1 MPILEINI
9 LGSNIEISYQEG
21 EKEKLLYLVKQF
33 KLRLSKFENLKVRF
47 ADFKIILLA
56 ALKAEDII
64 YELNQTIENQNK
76 VIKSS
81 TIQQEQIDNFRIK
94 MLESRRDL
102 RKVQRSLRNDV
113 ETLENRIR
121 IINIWAVPIV
131 VAIISILLALVRRFR
146 RAQFYKSAIH

>member
-47 ADFKIILLA
+47 ADFKIILLT

-64 YELNQTIENQNK
+64 YELKQTIDNKNK
-76 VIKSS
+76 VIESS
-81 TIQQEQIDNFRIK
+81 SVQQEQIDNKIREIVK
-94 MLESRRDL
+94 LKDELYLVNEKNKDLEEQNNKTINEIEKL
-102 RKVQRSLRNDV
+102 NNKLNSLIDKIVNTNKND
-113 ETLENRIR
+113 N
-121 IINIWAVPIV
+121 
-131 VAIISILLALVRRFR
+131 
-146 RAQFYKSAIH
+146 

>member
-64 YELNQTIENQNK
+64 YELKQTIDNQNK
-76 VIKSS
+76 VIESS
-81 TIQQEQIDNFRIK
+81 SIQQEQIDNKIREIVKLKDELFLVNEK
-94 MLESRRDL
+94 NKDLEEQNNKTINEIEKL
-102 RKVQRSLRNDV
+102 NNKLISLLDKIVNTNTNDD
-113 ETLENRIR
+113 
-121 IINIWAVPIV
+121 
-131 VAIISILLALVRRFR
+131 
-146 RAQFYKSAIH
+146 

>member
-64 YELNQTIENQNK
+64 YELKQTIDNQNK
-76 VIKSS
+76 VIESS
-81 TIQQEQIDNFRIK
+81 SIQKEQIDNKIREIVKLKDELFLVNEK
-94 MLESRRDL
+94 NKDLEEQNNKTINEIEKFNNIL
-102 RKVQRSLRNDV
+102 ISLIDKIVNTNKND
-113 ETLENRIR
+113 N
-121 IINIWAVPIV
+121 
-131 VAIISILLALVRRFR
+131 
-146 RAQFYKSAIH
+146 

>member
-21 EKEKLLYLVKQF
+21 EKEKLLYLIKQF

-76 VIKSS
+76 VIESS
-81 TIQQEQIDNFRIK
+81 TIQQEQIDNKIREIVKLKDELFLLNQK
-94 MLESRRDL
+94 NKDLEEQNN
-102 RKVQRSLRNDV
+102 K
-113 ETLENRIR
+113 
-121 IINIWAVPIV
+121 IINEIEKLNNQLISFIDKIV
-131 VAIISILLALVRRFR
+131 NTN
-146 RAQFYKSAIH
+146 KNDN

>member
-9 LGSNIEISYQEG
+9 LGSKIEISYQAG

-76 VIKSS
+76 VIESS
-81 TIQQEQIDNFRIK
+81 TIQQEQIDNKIREIVKLKDELFLLNQK
-94 MLESRRDL
+94 NKDLEEQNN
-102 RKVQRSLRNDV
+102 K
-113 ETLENRIR
+113 
-121 IINIWAVPIV
+121 IINEIEKLNNQLISFIDKIV
-131 VAIISILLALVRRFR
+131 NTN
-146 RAQFYKSAIH
+146 KNDN

>member
-33 KLRLSKFENLKVRF
+33 KLRLSKIENLKVRF

-64 YELNQTIENQNK
+64 YELKQTIDNQNK
-76 VIKSS
+76 VIESS
-81 TIQQEQIDNFRIK
+81 SIQQEQIDNKIREIVK
-94 MLESRRDL
+94 LKDELYLANEKNKDLEEQNNKTINEIEKFNNIL
-102 RKVQRSLRNDV
+102 ISLIDKIVNTNKND
-113 ETLENRIR
+113 N
-121 IINIWAVPIV
+121 
-131 VAIISILLALVRRFR
+131 
-146 RAQFYKSAIH
+146 

>member
-33 KLRLSKFENLKVRF
+33 KLRLSKIENLKVRF

-64 YELNQTIENQNK
+64 YELKQTIDNQNK
-76 VIKSS
+76 VIESS
-81 TIQQEQIDNFRIK
+81 SIQKEQIDNKIREIVKLKDELFLVNEK
-94 MLESRRDL
+94 NKDLEEQNNKTINEIEKL
-102 RKVQRSLRNDV
+102 NNKLNSLIDK
-113 ETLENRIR
+113 
-121 IINIWAVPIV
+121 IINTN
-131 VAIISILLALVRRFR
+131 
-146 RAQFYKSAIH
+146 KNDN

>member
-64 YELNQTIENQNK
+64 YELKQTIDNQNK
-76 VIKSS
+76 VIESS
-81 TIQQEQIDNFRIK
+81 SIQQGQIDNKIREIVKLKDKLFLVNEK
-94 MLESRRDL
+94 NKDLEEQNNKTINEIEKL
-102 RKVQRSLRNDV
+102 NNKLISLIDK
-113 ETLENRIR
+113 
-121 IINIWAVPIV
+121 IINTN
-131 VAIISILLALVRRFR
+131 
-146 RAQFYKSAIH
+146 KNDN

>member
-64 YELNQTIENQNK
+64 YELKQTIDNQNK
-76 VIKSS
+76 VIESS
-81 TIQQEQIDNFRIK
+81 SIQQEQIDNKIREIVKLKDELFLLNEK
-94 MLESRRDL
+94 NKDLEEQNN
-102 RKVQRSLRNDV
+102 K
-113 ETLENRIR
+113 
-121 IINIWAVPIV
+121 IINEIEKLNNQLISFIDKIV
-131 VAIISILLALVRRFR
+131 NTN
-146 RAQFYKSAIH
+146 KNDN

>member
-33 KLRLSKFENLKVRF
+33 KLRLSKIENLKVRF

-64 YELNQTIENQNK
+64 YELKQTIDNKNK
-76 VIKSS
+76 VIESS
-81 TIQQEQIDNFRIK
+81 SIQQEQIDNKIREIVKLKDELFLVNEK
-94 MLESRRDL
+94 NKDLEEQNNKTINEIEKFNNIL
-102 RKVQRSLRNDV
+102 ISLIDKIVNTNKND
-113 ETLENRIR
+113 N
-121 IINIWAVPIV
+121 
-131 VAIISILLALVRRFR
+131 
-146 RAQFYKSAIH
+146 

>member
-64 YELNQTIENQNK
+64 YELKQTIDNKNK
-76 VIKSS
+76 VIESS
-81 TIQQEQIDNFRIK
+81 SIQQEQIDNKIREIVKLKDELFLVNEK
-94 MLESRRDL
+94 NKDLEEQNNKTINEIEKL
-102 RKVQRSLRNDV
+102 NNKLISLIDKIVNTNKND
-113 ETLENRIR
+113 N
-121 IINIWAVPIV
+121 
-131 VAIISILLALVRRFR
+131 
-146 RAQFYKSAIH
+146 

>member
-21 EKEKLLYLVKQF
+21 EKEKLLYLVKQL

-64 YELNQTIENQNK
+64 YELKQTIDNQNK
-76 VIKSS
+76 VIESS
-81 TIQQEQIDNFRIK
+81 SIQKEQIDNKIREIVNLK
-94 MLESRRDL
+94 DQISYLNKKNQILEEQNTINMNEFEKL
-102 RKVQRSLRNDV
+102 NKKLISL
-113 ETLENRIR
+113 
-121 IINIWAVPIV
+121 INKITNTHNIDD
-131 VAIISILLALVRRFR
+131 
-146 RAQFYKSAIH
+146 